1 MLVCCPRQWCGTIS
15 RNLFWITKSTALH
28 NRCLLKFKLF
38 ASFLL
43 SFGVWVKVM
52 QYYGLHVCHICM
64 SINYH
69 LTAWDIINRLP
80 WNMVSG
86 WVLLKYVDAI
96 QFICYNERNIT
107 NLRARAHAYIHTH
120 THISCFF
127 FNFSTSQRLSTFPLK
142 LCQYVSRTH
151 WTTCI
156 SSSVNIT

>member
-120 THISCFF
+120 THTYPVFF
-127 FNFSTSQRLSTFPLK
+127 LTFLLLRDFQLS
-142 LCQYVSRTH
+142 H
-151 WTTCI
+151 W
-156 SSSVNIT
+156 SFVNMFLGHTEQPASHHQ